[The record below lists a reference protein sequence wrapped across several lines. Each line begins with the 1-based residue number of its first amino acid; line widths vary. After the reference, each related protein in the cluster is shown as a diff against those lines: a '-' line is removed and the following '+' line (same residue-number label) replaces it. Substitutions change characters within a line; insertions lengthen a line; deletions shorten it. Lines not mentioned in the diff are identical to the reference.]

1 MLAPGRAELSVGIMG
16 VVTEMGRNVEDE
28 REPTWDEALAALE
41 AATPV
46 QVVRAPRKVTVV
58 YRYADGVFTAT
69 SPHVTG
75 LRIAGASL
83 HETRGLVRQ
92 DLDRFLDPAVEI
104 VERFPAPDP
113 EITTT
118 TPSRSLLKVGSM
130 PGMLILSSSGAART
144 FFSSVRASLGRV
156 RTS

>member
-1 MLAPGRAELSVGIMG
+1 VGIMG

-46 QVVRAPRKVTVV
+46 QVVRSPREVIVV
-58 YRYADGVFTAT
+58 YRYADGIFRAT
-69 SPHVTG
+69 SPNVTG
-75 LRIAGASL
+75 LRITGTSL

-92 DLDRFLDPAVEI
+92 DLERFLDPAVEV

-118 TPSRSLLKVGSM
+118 TSRSLLKAGSL
-130 PGMLILSSSGAART
+130 PGMIILSSSGAART
-144 FFSSVRASLGRV
+144 FFSSVRASIGRV